1 MAEVRAE
8 PQTKRGWARIG
19 TAAMLAV
26 LMSGCATL
34 VPRGP
39 APSERPP
46 ERPVDR
52 PAPIAPGIPQDKE
65 RHRVALL
72 VPMSGQNAGVGQS
85 IANATM
91 LALLD
96 TKSERIRV
104 TNYDTAQGAAA
115 AANRAIADGN
125 QLILGPLLAE
135 DARAV
140 GPIARRANVPV
151 ISFSNDSS
159 VAGNGIYLL
168 GYQPDQSI
176 ERVVQHAARN
186 GMRSFAGLV
195 PRGVY
200 GERASSAFLGAVK
213 QAGGQVTGIQ
223 TFDRSNASITSAV
236 ARLKSSSSYQAL
248 LIADSA
254 GTATIAVPA
263 VRRSGGANAKILGTE
278 LWNTDSSVGG
288 NAALNGAWFASVPN
302 GFYRQYATKYRA
314 RFGRAPFRLSSM
326 GYDSV
331 LLTVRIA
338 QDWRVGTTFP
348 ESRLRAND
356 GFVGLDG
363 AFRFGR
369 NGIAERALEVQEIR
383 GGSTVTVSPAPR
395 GFE

>member
-8 PQTKRGWARIG
+8 PQTKRGWMRIG
-19 TAAMLAV
+19 TAATLAL

-39 APSERPP
+39 APTERPP

-52 PAPIAPGIPQDKE
+52 PGPIGPGIPQDNE

-96 TKSERIRV
+96 TKSERIRI

-125 QLILGPLLAE
+125 QLILGPLLAD

-140 GPIARRANVPV
+140 GPIARRADVPV

-176 ERVVQHAARN
+176 ERVVAHAARN

-200 GERASSAFLGAVK
+200 GDRASAAFLGAVK

-223 TFDRSNASITSAV
+223 TFDRSNASITGAV

-263 VRRSGGANAKILGTE
+263 VRRGGGANAKILGTE

-302 GFYRQYATKYRA
+302 SFYRQYATKYRA

-348 ESRLRAND
+348 ESRLRAGD

-369 NGIAERALEVQEIR
+369 NGIAERALEVHEIR